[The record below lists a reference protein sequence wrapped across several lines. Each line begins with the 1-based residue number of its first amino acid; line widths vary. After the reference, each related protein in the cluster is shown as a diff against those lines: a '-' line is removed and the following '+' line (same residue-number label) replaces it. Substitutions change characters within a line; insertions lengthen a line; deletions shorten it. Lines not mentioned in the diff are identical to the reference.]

1 LTFNNVEN
9 PQETQTNH
17 FQFDTLPSV
26 KFRSPTVHD
35 GHAVTALI
43 KNSPP
48 LDNNS
53 AYCNLLQC
61 THFAQTCVIAES
73 DNRIVGWLS
82 AYIPPNQLD
91 HIFVWQLAVH
101 QEARGKGLA
110 KHLLSAL
117 LNRQALAKVRYLITT
132 ITQDNQA
139 SWSVFERF
147 ATSHQLHLDKTP
159 YFEKEP
165 HFNGVHET
173 EFLAKIGPFD
183 IQKILSNQGV

>member
-1 LTFNNVEN
+1 LTFNNVQN
-9 PQETQTNH
+9 PQEIHPNY
-17 FQFDTLPSV
+17 FQFDTLPTV
-26 KFRSPTVHD
+26 KFRSPTVLD
-35 GHAVTALI
+35 GYAVTALI

-73 DNRIVGWLS
+73 GDSLLGWLS
-82 AYIPPNQLD
+82 AHIPPNQSD
-91 HIFVWQLAVH
+91 HAFVWQLAVH
-101 QEARGKGLA
+101 PEARGQGLA
-110 KHLLSAL
+110 KHLLTAL
-117 LNRQALAKVRYLITT
+117 FNRQALANVRYLITT

-147 ATSHQLHLDKTP
+147 AISHQLNLDKTP
-159 YFEKEP
+159 YFEKET
-165 HFNGVHET
+165 HFQGRHET

>member
-1 LTFNNVEN
+1 MTFNNVEN

-17 FQFDTLPSV
+17 FQFDTLTSV
-26 KFRSPTVHD
+26 KFRSPTVLD
-35 GHAVTALI
+35 GHAITALI

-73 DNRIVGWLS
+73 DGRILGWLS
-82 AYIPPNQLD
+82 AHIPPNQLD
-91 HIFVWQLAVH
+91 HLFVWQVAVH
-101 QEARGKGLA
+101 PDARGNKLA
-110 KHLLSAL
+110 KHLLAAL
-117 LNRQALAKVRYLITT
+117 FNRQALANVRYLITT
-132 ITQDNQA
+132 ITQDNQP

-147 ATSHQLHLDKTP
+147 AKSHQLNLDKTP

-165 HFNGVHET
+165 HFQGVHET
-173 EFLAKIGPFD
+173 EFLVKIGPFD